1 MIRSTATSAEAAPA
15 YASKQE
21 HAQAWEALARD
32 IARQLPASETPPAT
46 TTRQA
51 AGQLTIIGS
60 GIEAMGFSVG
70 DEALLNAADKVF
82 YCVAD
87 PATTVWLKH
96 LRPDALDLYVLYDD
110 NKVRYHTYMQMSE
123 AMLHPVRQG
132 ENVVAVFY
140 GHPGIF
146 VLSTHRAIAIARR
159 EGYRAVMRAGICALD
174 CLCADLGIDPC
185 HPGLQ
190 THEATDML
198 VRDRVPD
205 TSLHVVL
212 WQVGLIGE
220 MGFRREGYLNE
231 NFSILVQYLQQHY
244 GDDYSIT
251 HYIASRYP
259 GVAPVVEH
267 FPLSALH
274 DPQVQVRFTGI
285 STFYIAPKVSRPSNR
300 EMAIRLGLL
309 KDHEILKTPTN
320 PQREVDRYGP
330 RELAAI
336 RQFESFKVPLDY
348 HWQESTPAS
357 HFILALKNDIGLRQR
372 FADDPGGTVDSD
384 VFPGLSGREKRLL
397 ATGDPG
403 AMQIAAKGVFAKDS
417 NNKAFLLQMLR
428 SKRLAGE
435 VRKACLAC
443 DKGTGSQHLEEVA
456 RFQGWQFDAGSLA
469 QDIVLLNRHDSLPW
483 TGVYFSA
490 AAQRLI
496 VIIGDLGK
504 PEQCLLYVDGQP
516 VCQARYE
523 KGILKWTAAS
533 GNPHNGFLR
542 TDLGP
547 GRKRRLIGSI
557 WGEQDNL
564 PAEHALIANELHPG
578 GLTPVHLVGAHRNQL
593 GDCLQIAVRD
603 QQVVA
608 QLNGRPLGA
617 GLSISGWSLCVGD
630 ARFDL
635 QALGAPPQLGQLYQR
650 QAPLADEY
658 WGSYVL
664 RNQLAD
670 SPAVVL
676 NWSEQGLTVNSQAVG
691 EIRFADSR
699 LSWSGGP
706 AMAASG
712 TLELLWDP
720 ITLDV
725 VLFGSIGLPANGK
738 VNCIGA
744 RLGARRLPAVNPWSD
759 QGLSAQ
765 AWEWLY
771 RLCAAANKEGGGLM
785 LWQKWQKYA
794 CSTAVMNRQLHAVLR

>member
-1 MIRSTATSAEAAPA
+1 MISSNATPAEVEPT

-32 IARQLPASETPPAT
+32 IARQPPASETLSPTAPRPT
-46 TTRQA
+46 

-60 GIEAMGFSVG
+60 GIETMGFSVG
-70 DEALLNAADKVF
+70 DEALLKAADKVF

-96 LRPDALDLYVLYDD
+96 LRPDAFDLYVLYDD
-110 NKVRYHTYMQMSE
+110 NKARYYTYMQMSE

-159 EGYRAVMRAGICALD
+159 EGYPAVMRAGICALD

-198 VRDRVPD
+198 VRDRAPD

-244 GDDYSIT
+244 GEDYPIT

-259 GVAPVVEH
+259 GVAPVIEH
-267 FPLSALH
+267 FPLNTLH

-285 STFYIAPKVSRPSNR
+285 STFYIAPKESRPSNR
-300 EMAIRLGLL
+300 DMAIRLGLL

-336 RQFESFKVPLDY
+336 RQFGSFKVPQDY

-372 FADDPGGTVDSD
+372 FAADPAGTVHSD

-397 ATGDPG
+397 ASGDPG

-435 VRKACLAC
+435 VRRACMAC
-443 DKGTGSQHLEEVA
+443 DKNSGSQHLEEVA
-456 RFQGWQFDAGSLA
+456 RFQGWLFDTDSLA

-483 TGVYFSA
+483 TGVYFSTV
-490 AAQRLI
+490 AQRLI
-496 VIIGDLGK
+496 VIIGDQGK
-504 PEQCLLYVDGQP
+504 PEQCLLYIDGHP
-516 VCQARYE
+516 VRHARYE
-523 KGILKWTAAS
+523 KGVLKWAAAS

-542 TDLGP
+542 SDLGP

-557 WGEQDNL
+557 WSAQDNL
-564 PAEHALIANELHPG
+564 PAEHALVANELHPG
-578 GLTPVHLVGAHRNQL
+578 GMMPVHLVGEHRDQQGN
-593 GDCLQIAVRD
+593 CLQITVRD
-603 QQVVA
+603 LQVVA
-608 QLNGRPLGA
+608 ELNGQPLEKD
-617 GLSISGWSLCVGD
+617 LSISGWSLCTGST
-630 ARFDL
+630 RFDL
-635 QALGAPPQLGQLYQR
+635 QALGAPPQLGHRYQR
-650 QAPLADEY
+650 QAPSPEEY
-658 WGSYVL
+658 WGNYLL
-664 RNQLAD
+664 RNQIIE
-670 SPAVVL
+670 SPAVFL
-676 NWSEQGLTVNSQAVG
+676 NWSAQGLQVNGQHVKES
-691 EIRFADSR
+691 RFANQR

-706 AMAASG
+706 QLAASG

-720 ITLDV
+720 ITLDTV
-725 VLFGSIGLPANGK
+725 VFGSIGLPANGK

-744 RLGARRLPAVNPWSD
+744 RLGSRRVPPVNPWAD
-759 QGLSAQ
+759 QGLSTQ

-771 RLCAAANKEGGGLM
+771 GLCATAGEGGGNM

-794 CSTAVMNRQLHAVLR
+794 FSTAVMNRQLHTVLR

>member
-1 MIRSTATSAEAAPA
+1 MIRSTATSPESAPA
-15 YASKQE
+15 YADKQA

-32 IARQLPASETPPAT
+32 IARQPQASETPAASKPT
-46 TTRQA
+46 

-60 GIEAMGFSVG
+60 GIETMGFSVG
-70 DEALLNAADKVF
+70 DEALLKAADKVF

-96 LRPDALDLYVLYDD
+96 LRPDAFDLYVLYDD

-132 ENVVAVFY
+132 EHVVAVFY

-159 EGYRAVMRAGICALD
+159 EGYPAVMRAGICALD

-198 VRDRVPD
+198 VRDRAPD

-244 GDDYSIT
+244 GDDYPIT

-259 GVAPVVEH
+259 GVAPVIEH
-267 FPLSALH
+267 FPLSTLH

-309 KDHEILKTPTN
+309 KDHEILKTPTQA
-320 PQREVDRYGP
+320 QREVDRYGP

-336 RQFESFKVPLDY
+336 RQFANFTVPPDY
-348 HWQESTPAS
+348 HWQASTPAS

-372 FADDPGGTVDSD
+372 FAADPAGTVHSEA
-384 VFPGLSGREKRLL
+384 FPGLSGREKRLL
-397 ATGDPG
+397 ASGDPG

-417 NNKAFLLQMLR
+417 NNKAFLVQMLR

-443 DKGTGSQHLEEVA
+443 DRRSGSQHLEQVA
-456 RFQGWQFDAGSLA
+456 RFQGWAFEVASLA

-496 VIIGDLGK
+496 VLIGDQGK
-504 PEQCLLYVDGQP
+504 PEQCLLYVDGQA
-516 VCQARYE
+516 VHHARYE
-523 KGILKWTAAS
+523 KGILKWAAAS
-533 GNPHNGFLR
+533 GNRHNGFLR
-542 TDLGP
+542 SDLGP
-547 GRKRRLIGSI
+547 GRKRRLIGAI
-557 WGEQDNL
+557 WSEQDPL
-564 PAEHALIANELHPG
+564 PAAHALIADALPPG
-578 GLTPVHLVGAHRNQL
+578 GLMPVHLVGEHRNPS
-593 GDCLQIAVRD
+593 GDSLQIAVQA

-608 QLNGRPLGA
+608 RLNGQPLGS
-617 GLSISGWSLCVGD
+617 GLSISGWSLCVD
-630 ARFDL
+630 DLRFDL
-635 QALGAPPQLGQLYQR
+635 EALGAAPQLGHRYRRL
-650 QAPLADEY
+650 ASLADPY
-658 WGSYVL
+658 WGRYVL
-664 RNQLAD
+664 HNPLAD
-670 SPAVVL
+670 SPAISLDWSAQGLLVNGQAVAHSRF
-676 NWSEQGLTVNSQAVG
+676 SEQ
-691 EIRFADSR
+691 R

-706 AMAASG
+706 ALAASG

-720 ITLDV
+720 ITLDA
-725 VLFGSIGLPANGK
+725 VLFGSLGLPANGK

-744 RLGARRLPAVNPWSD
+744 RQGAQQLPAVNPWAA

-765 AWEWLY
+765 GWAWLY
-771 RLCAAANKEGGGLM
+771 QLCATASQDAGGLM

-794 CSTAVMNRQLHAVLR
+794 FSTAVMNRQLHAVLR

>member
-1 MIRSTATSAEAAPA
+1 MIHSTATSAGTGPV

-21 HAQAWEALARD
+21 HAQAWESLARD
-32 IARQLPASETPPAT
+32 IARQPPPSEASAAPTP
-46 TTRQA
+46 RQS

-70 DEALLNAADKVF
+70 DEALLKAADKVF

-96 LRPDALDLYVLYDD
+96 LRPDAFDLYVLYDD

-132 ENVVAVFY
+132 EHVVAVFY

-205 TSLHVVL
+205 PSLHVVL

-220 MGFRREGYLNE
+220 MGFRREGYINE

-244 GDDYSIT
+244 GDDYPIT

-259 GVAPVVEH
+259 GVAPVIEH

-274 DPQVQVRFTGI
+274 DPQIQVRFTGI

-336 RQFESFKVPLDY
+336 RQFGNFQVPQDY
-348 HWQESTPAS
+348 HWQESTAAS
-357 HFILALKNDIGLRQR
+357 HFILALKDDIGLRER
-372 FADDPGGTVDSD
+372 FAGDPAGTVDSD

-443 DKGTGSQHLEEVA
+443 DTHSGSQHLEEVA
-456 RFQGWQFDAGSLA
+456 RFQGWQFDAASLA

-483 TGVYFSA
+483 TGVYHSP

-496 VIIGDLGK
+496 VIVGDMGK

-516 VCQARYE
+516 VRQARYE
-523 KGILKWTAAS
+523 KGILKWAAAS
-533 GNPHNGFLR
+533 GNLHNGFLR
-542 TDLGP
+542 SDLGP
-547 GRKRRLIGSI
+547 GRRRRLIGSI
-557 WGEQDNL
+557 WAEHDEL
-564 PAEHALIANELHPG
+564 PAEHALIANALQPG
-578 GLTPVHLVGAHRNQL
+578 GLMPVHLVGEHRNPL
-593 GDCLQIAVRD
+593 GDTLQIAVHE
-603 QQVVA
+603 QQVRC
-608 QLNGRPLGA
+608 QLNGQPLA
-617 GLSISGWSLCVGD
+617 GQLSISGWSLCVGQT
-630 ARFDL
+630 RFDL
-635 QALGAPPQLGQLYQR
+635 QALGAPLQLGQRFQR
-650 QAPLADEY
+650 LASFGDEY
-658 WGSYVL
+658 WGRYVL
-664 RNQLAD
+664 SNQLSD
-670 SPAVVL
+670 SPAVLLDWSAEGLSV
-676 NWSEQGLTVNSQAVG
+676 NGQPVKESRFSEQ
-691 EIRFADSR
+691 R
-699 LSWSGGP
+699 LSWNGGP
-706 AMAASG
+706 ALAASG

-720 ITLDV
+720 ITLDA
-725 VLFGSIGLPANGK
+725 VLFGSLGIPANGK
-738 VNCIGA
+738 LNCIGA
-744 RLGARRLPAVNPWSD
+744 RQAPRALPALNPWAD

-765 AWEWLY
+765 AWAWLY
-771 RLCAAANKEGGGLM
+771 GLCAAASTDAAGLM

-794 CSTAVMNRQLHAVLR
+794 FSTAVMNRQLHAVLR

>member
-1 MIRSTATSAEAAPA
+1 MTRSTATSVETAAA
-15 YASKQE
+15 YANKHA

-32 IARQLPASETPPAT
+32 IARQPPASRTPAAT
-46 TTRQA
+46 TQQG

-70 DEALLNAADKVF
+70 DEALLKAADKVF

-96 LRPDALDLYVLYDD
+96 LRPDAFDLYVLYDD

-132 ENVVAVFY
+132 QNVVAVFY

-159 EGYRAVMRAGICALD
+159 EGYQATMRAGICALD
-174 CLCADLGIDPC
+174 CLCADIGIDPC

-212 WQVGLIGE
+212 WQVGLTGE

-244 GDDYSIT
+244 GDDYPIT

-259 GVAPVVEH
+259 GVAPVIEH
-267 FPLSALH
+267 FALSALH

-300 EMAIRLGLL
+300 DMAIRLGLL

-320 PQREVDRYGP
+320 PQREVDCYGP

-336 RQFESFKVPLDY
+336 RQFASFKVPQGY

-372 FADDPGGTVDSD
+372 FAADPSATVHSD
-384 VFPGLSGREKRLL
+384 VFPSLSGREKRLL

-417 NNKAFLLQMLR
+417 HNKTFLLQMLR
-428 SKRLAGE
+428 SKSLAGE

-443 DKGTGSQHLEEVA
+443 DKNSSKHLAEVA
-456 RFQGWQFDAGSLA
+456 RFQGWQFDTDHLS

-483 TGVYFSA
+483 TGVYFSEPT
-490 AAQRLI
+490 QQLI

-504 PEQCLLYVDGQP
+504 PDQCLLYIDGQP
-516 VCQARYE
+516 IRRARYE
-523 KGILKWTAAS
+523 KGVLKWAAAS
-533 GNPHNGFLR
+533 GNPNNGFLR
-542 TDLGP
+542 SDLGR

-557 WGEQDNL
+557 WREQDTV
-564 PAEHALIANELHPG
+564 PAEHALIANELPPG
-578 GLTPVHLVGAHRNQL
+578 GLMPVHLVGRHCNAL
-593 GDCLQIAVRD
+593 GDCLHISVCD

-608 QLNGRPLGA
+608 QLNGQRLEA
-617 GLSISGWSLCVGD
+617 GLSISGWSLCIGEQ
-630 ARFDL
+630 RFDL
-635 QALGAPPQLGQLYQR
+635 QALGAPPQSNHRYQR
-650 QAPLADEY
+650 QALLADEY
-658 WGSYVL
+658 WGDYVL

-670 SPAVVL
+670 SPPILL
-676 NWSEQGLTVNSQAVG
+676 NWSAQGLTVNGQAVAQSG
-691 EIRFADSR
+691 FCDQR

-706 AMAASG
+706 ALAASG
-712 TLELLWDP
+712 TVELLWDP
-720 ITLDV
+720 VTLNT
-725 VLFGSIGLPANGK
+725 VLFGSIGLPASGK
-738 VNCIGA
+738 ANCLGA
-744 RLGARRLPAVNPWSD
+744 RLSSQRLPSINPWAD

-765 AWEWLY
+765 AWECLY
-771 RLCAAANKEGGGLM
+771 QLCANAEENGGLM
-785 LWQKWQKYA
+785 LWHKWQKYA
-794 CSTAVMNRQLHAVLR
+794 FSTAVMNRQLHAVLR